1 MKWCKAMN
9 MWCSD
14 MDEEDVE
21 NTGCDGNCNGC
32 DECEDVKFQYR
43 RNINQI
49 WICPESHLTILGQ
62 LSNCVQI

>member
-9 MWCSD
+9 MQCSD

-43 RNINQI
+43 SADFL
-49 WICPESHLTILGQ
+49 ESVEDKNTL
-62 LSNCVQI
+62 N

>member
-32 DECEDVKFQYR
+32 DECEDVKFQFSQMR
-43 RNINQI
+43 FRKPHKKTMQMPSTFFMFF
-49 WICPESHLTILGQ
+49 WD
-62 LSNCVQI
+62 

>member
-21 NTGCDGNCNGC
+21 NSGCDGNCNGC

-43 RNINQI
+43 SADFL
-49 WICPESHLTILGQ
+49 ESVEDKNTL
-62 LSNCVQI
+62 N